1 MSCAPVS
8 IRHWKSELMWL
19 VVDQLC
25 IATHWSPTRSRELR
39 EPAEAHS
46 GCRQDSF
53 HWHGVRYQV
62 CGRQWC
68 RSAVCPSHD
77 PQFSELRHVDSTFGT
92 LQPRDEGGVGYK
104 SALIVFHHSGLPFTN
119 VVVALVAFFVATI
132 CRVDR
137 ARFAERRRASLNTI
151 HDTFIH
157 NKRRLLRLGA

>member
-1 MSCAPVS
+1 MEGGWYRSWRTVRSTNTGPFPHPIS
-8 IRHWKSELMWL
+8 RIGPGP
-19 VVDQLC
+19 
-25 IATHWSPTRSRELR
+25 SP
-39 EPAEAHS
+39 
-46 GCRQDSF
+46 
-53 HWHGVRYQV
+53 W
-62 CGRQWC
+62 
-68 RSAVCPSHD
+68 AVCPSHD

-119 VVVALVAFFVATI
+119 VVVALVAFFVATT